1 MPWTTHTL
9 TTRLLRCFIN
19 MAGINASCNHF
30 GHHLP
35 IAYPSSEL
43 RNLRA
48 RKTAKFGSIRE
59 TSSYSVPFHR
69 VSVSRDKDLLYLGE
83 LFFDCIYNAKL

>member
-9 TTRLLRCFIN
+9 TTCLLRCFIN
-19 MAGINASCNHF
+19 TAGVNASCDHLGRHF
-30 GHHLP
+30 P
-35 IAYPSSEL
+35 TAYPSSEL

-48 RKTAKFGSIRE
+48 RETAKFGSIRE
-59 TSSYSVPFHR
+59 TLSYSVPFHR

-83 LFFDCIYNAKL
+83 LFFDRIYNAKL